1 MILFYD
7 ACAVIYQV
15 ELKAPWYQRLQGFA
29 TRTRA
34 ANPDAQ
40 IAISALSLMEC
51 RVQPLREGDRQRL
64 QRFDEFFALEQLVVV
79 ALNASVL
86 ERAASLRAQ
95 SSLRTPDA
103 IQAACALSLPGEVKF
118 LTNDAAFRRVGGLS
132 VVLV

>member
-15 ELKAPWYQRLQGFA
+15 ELKVPWFQRLQA
-29 TRTRA
+29 LAARTRA
-34 ANPDAQ
+34 ADPGAQ

-51 RVQPLREGDRQRL
+51 RVQPLREGDRRRL
-64 QRFDEFFALEQLVVV
+64 RQFDEFFALEGLVI
-79 ALNASVL
+79 AGLDAGVL
-86 ERAASLRAQ
+86 ERAAILRAQ
-95 SSLRTPDA
+95 TSLRTPDA

-118 LTNDAAFRRVGGLS
+118 LTNDATFRRVSGLS

>member
-51 RVQPLREGDRQRL
+51 RVQPLYSNQLSWAKASFGLQISFLTRDMEKIRL
-64 QRFDEFFALEQLVVV
+64 IAVCLKVICRFV
-79 ALNASVL
+79 A
-86 ERAASLRAQ
+86 
-95 SSLRTPDA
+95 
-103 IQAACALSLPGEVKF
+103 IWLSL
-118 LTNDAAFRRVGGLS
+118 
-132 VVLV
+132 